1 MGMLFKSSR
10 EREKDQRRERRHAFR
25 QAENAIANVQ
35 DRVNELDKKAKKQ
48 WDDARK
54 ALASGQK
61 AAANRLLVGYRAAQ
75 VIMVRLEQKKWVFE
89 QYTEKLRAAGSDAE
103 FAAALAAINKIMAID
118 PDKVVDAFDDS
129 SDILADQSDADRE
142 WNKLYEK
149 EMTGAGESLQDHIP
163 SLDELAAQLDA
174 EASDTVPATATATK
188 NTDANA
194 PNANAP
200 DLANRITNA
209 KQRVDKIL
217 RDGDKNP

>member
-10 EREKDQRRERRHAFR
+10 EREKDQRRERRRAFR
-25 QAENAIANVQ
+25 QAENAVANVQ
-35 DRVNELDKKAKKQ
+35 DRINELDKKAKKQ
-48 WDDARK
+48 WEDARK
-54 ALASGQK
+54 ALAEGQK

-89 QYTEKLRAAGSDAE
+89 QYTEKLRAAGSDSE

-118 PDKVVDAFDDS
+118 PDKIVDAFDDS
-129 SDILADQSDADRE
+129 GDILAEQSDADRE

-149 EMTGAGESLQDHIP
+149 EMAGAGEGLQDHIP

-174 EASDTVPATATATK
+174 EAADAVPAKAAAAK
-188 NTDANA
+188 IADAN
-194 PNANAP
+194 NTP
-200 DLANRITNA
+200 DLADRISNA

-217 RDGDKNP
+217 RDGDKNS